1 MSPPPPVVVVGT
13 SRLAVVVMLLV
24 MMVVGSEA
32 SSERRDSAPDPHSS
46 STSECRDYR
55 SINVSERCHF
65 VNSTP
70 DCKIH
75 DGYFDYV
82 HIAFCNFP
90 ARMLPLPMTLY
101 GLWLLVLFV
110 ATSTTAENFFCPAL
124 ESISHSLHLSHNVAG
139 VTLLAFGNGAP
150 DVFSAVAAFSDP
162 RTGGLAIGALLGAG
176 IFVTTI
182 VAGSVAWVDHFFIP
196 SRPFLR
202 DLVFYLVAVFWT
214 FFVLYRGHI
223 NMGESIGYLG
233 LYGGYV
239 ATVLI
244 GSWIYKRQKAT
255 WFSQGTLP
263 DYEGP
268 VDLSDDDYDE
278 PRRRVASIQQVV
290 GDLSESLPLLGV
302 PSGPTLACG
311 GKLYRFLLSLSPLDP
326 AEWRRRGYIWR
337 LLKVVVLPVE
347 LLLILT
353 VPVMNVMH
361 EDRKWNR
368 PLNCLQLMTGPLAAL
383 YSLNGGLYFMLPVG
397 GTLPLWSLI
406 LAIGCLLAVVAFITT
421 SEQPPAFQLAFAV
434 LGFVVSALWMNA
446 IANEVV
452 NLLQTFGVVF
462 GISSTV
468 LGLTLLAWGNS
479 VPDFVADITMARQGY
494 PRMAISACFGGI
506 VFNILVGI
514 GLGCLLSMPPSHMQQ
529 LVPDVPLVW
538 VLCASLGI
546 SLVLSFV
553 ALPLQGFYLTR
564 KYGVCLFA
572 LYLAFLTVA
581 LLTEF
586 KIIRF

>member
-1 MSPPPPVVVVGT
+1 
-13 SRLAVVVMLLV
+13 LV
-24 MMVVGSEA
+24 
-32 SSERRDSAPDPHSS
+32 
-46 STSECRDYR
+46 C
-55 SINVSERCHF
+55 
-65 VNSTP
+65 
-70 DCKIH
+70 
-75 DGYFDYV
+75 
-82 HIAFCNFP
+82 
-90 ARMLPLPMTLY
+90 
-101 GLWLLVLFV
+101 GLIVLGCLC
-110 ATSTTAENFFCPAL
+110 ATSQ
-124 ESISHSLHLSHNVAG
+124 
-139 VTLLAFGNGAP
+139 
-150 DVFSAVAAFSDP
+150 
-162 RTGGLAIGALLGAG
+162 
-176 IFVTTI
+176 
-182 VAGSVAWVDHFFIP
+182 
-196 SRPFLR
+196 
-202 DLVFYLVAVFWT
+202 
-214 FFVLYRGHI
+214 
-223 NMGESIGYLG
+223 GYLG

-244 GSWIYKRQKAT
+244 GSWIYKRQKDHDVCLCPT
-255 WFSQGTLP
+255 C
-263 DYEGP
+263 P
-268 VDLSDDDYDE
+268 VSHREKNADSKNTNDDDYDE
-278 PRRRVASIQQVV
+278 PRRRVASIQQ
-290 GDLSESLPLLGV
+290 
-302 PSGPTLACG
+302 

-529 LVPDVPLVW
+529 AQLVPDVPLVW

-586 KIIRF
+586 KIIRFLRTV